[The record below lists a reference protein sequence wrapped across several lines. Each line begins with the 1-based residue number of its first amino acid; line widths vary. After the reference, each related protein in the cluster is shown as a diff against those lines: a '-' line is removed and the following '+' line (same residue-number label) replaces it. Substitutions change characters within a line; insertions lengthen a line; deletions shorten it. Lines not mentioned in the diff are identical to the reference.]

1 MKEYCFKNIRKNEE
15 VRSDDLANNRHPRIQ
30 LELVIPPDNVE
41 VTVWFPKDKRT
52 HMTKETNVIYVMD
65 DELEAEIEKQI
76 AEQLKPV
83 VPRRI
88 KPRRKTTRTW

>member
-15 VRSDDLANNRHPRIQ
+15 VRPDDGANNRHPRIQ

-52 HMTKETNVIYVMD
+52 HMTKETGVMYVMD
-65 DELEAEIEKQI
+65 DELEAEIEKEI

-83 VPRRI
+83 EPRRI
-88 KPRRKTTRTW
+88 KPRRKTT